1 MCGRLHR
8 DLQLALAQARRVEQ
22 FQQTTINWLLPPDMS
37 IVETTLGYEQVAI
50 EVTASIAQHEP
61 DSYLAQVYRFG
72 LLEDFDHLY
81 RYSALYDRLECVEQ
95 LGGDPTVQT
104 PAADLAAVTS
114 QGIPKVLAD
123 PRTTFAQCLEAIM
136 IAELADGDAW
146 DRLSQLA
153 DAFGQSEMASK
164 FRDALSEEREH
175 ESIIRKLLTTQIKE
189 EAGIS

>member
-1 MCGRLHR
+1 MATTVLNALTGRKATLFIDNLAERLAFERTGARLYETLIIKCRALQDPGDALQKLEHICGEE
-8 DLQLALAQARRVEQ
+8 LQHFHML
-22 FQQTTINWLLPPDMS
+22 W
-37 IVETTLGYEQVAI
+37 
-50 EVTASIAQHEP
+50 
-61 DSYLAQVYRFG
+61 
-72 LLEDFDHLY
+72 
-81 RYSALYDRLECVEQ
+81 ECVEQ

-104 PAADLAAVTS
+104 PAADVAAVTS

-146 DRLSQLA
+146 DRVSELA